1 MLMKDE
7 SKLTSIDIHMA
18 YIAQPREKKGKICLR
33 KQIRRKEVEN
43 TYIKKGKKSV
53 KY

>member
-18 YIAQPREKKGKICLR
+18 YIAQPREKREKF
-33 KQIRRKEVEN
+33 VYEN
-43 TYIKKGKKSV
+43 KLGEKKVKNTCIKKEKKV
-53 KY
+53 